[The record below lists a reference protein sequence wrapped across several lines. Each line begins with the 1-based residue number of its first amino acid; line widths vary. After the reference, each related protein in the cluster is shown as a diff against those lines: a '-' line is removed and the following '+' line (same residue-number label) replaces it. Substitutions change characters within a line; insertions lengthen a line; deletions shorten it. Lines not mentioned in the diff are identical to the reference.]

1 MMQVSAGYQ
10 LLFGAWCAGVAIA
23 VAIPVVIVATP
34 IIMSG
39 LAAAAAAD
47 TLAKAGGYGQN

>member
-47 TLAKAGGYGQN
+47 TLAKAGGYNAD